1 MSDVYLVR
9 PLRSDQIAQSF
20 PLVSIFEPGLRQ
32 EQWVSYA
39 SALVRTSDF
48 ADDPNIMALQNE
60 RGHIYGLS
68 AYRVRPDLHR
78 GQVLEVESF
87 AVADL
92 VGVTRAAAQLLRT
105 LESLAFR
112 RSCSCLS
119 ISLINPTL
127 RKWFRASG
135 NPTADLFKL
144 AGYRFEPLRMRK
156 CFPDASEAH

>member
-9 PLRSDQIAQSF
+9 PLRSDQIAQSY
-20 PLVSIFEPGLRQ
+20 PLVAIFEPGLSQ

-39 SALVRTSDF
+39 SALVRTSDE
-48 ADDPNIMALQNE
+48 ADDPNIMALQND

-68 AYRVRPDLHR
+68 AYRVRPDLR
-78 GQVLEVESF
+78 SGQVLEVESF

-92 VGVTRAAAQLLRT
+92 VGMTRAASQLLRT
-105 LESLAFR
+105 LESLAYR
-112 RSCSCLS
+112 RACSCLT

-127 RKWFRASG
+127 RKWFRDSR
-135 NPTADLFKL
+135 NPSADLFKV

-156 CFPDASEAH
+156 CFPDGSRPH